1 METDPSFIDV
11 TTQVEIINQLSDQL
25 KACYIFP
32 EVAEKICTHLQG
44 YLNKGEYA
52 TLTEA
57 NLFALAL
64 TMHMQE
70 VNQDEHLWIKWHAE
84 ALPDDDGQLRLNQAW
99 QEERRLEAMLE
110 NYGFSK
116 VERLP
121 GNVGYLDIHYFH
133 RPAWGG
139 DTAVNAMNFIADTNA
154 LIIDLRKCTGG
165 YPGMIALVCS
175 YLFGDE
181 PMFLESIYWRDEA
194 ITQQYWSLPY
204 VPGRHY
210 LDKPVY
216 VLTSKDT
223 FSGGE
228 MFAEIMQ
235 TRKRATIIGE
245 KTDGGAN
252 PGASYRIHPHFEAF
266 IPIGRVINPL
276 TGLNWEGFG
285 ITPDRSVPNEL
296 SFNTAYKLALQSVI
310 GVLTE
315 PSNTA
320 QQNLVREAQAAFK
333 SLGDL

>member
-1 METDPSFIDV
+1 
-11 TTQVEIINQLSDQL
+11 
-25 KACYIFP
+25 
-32 EVAEKICTHLQG
+32 
-44 YLNKGEYA
+44 
-52 TLTEA
+52 
-57 NLFALAL
+57 
-64 TMHMQE
+64 
-70 VNQDEHLWIKWHAE
+70 
-84 ALPDDDGQLRLNQAW
+84 
-99 QEERRLEAMLE
+99 
-110 NYGFSK
+110 
-116 VERLP
+116 
-121 GNVGYLDIHYFH
+121 
-133 RPAWGG
+133 
-139 DTAVNAMNFIADTNA
+139 
-154 LIIDLRKCTGG
+154 
-165 YPGMIALVCS
+165 MIALVCS